1 METLIAM
8 AILVV
13 FGYMIGSVKII
24 NQGYEGI
31 VERLGRYQRTLKP
44 GLNFVVPLLDTVLVE
59 NTREQIL
66 DIPPQSVI
74 TKDNVTFTVDAVL
87 YWKILVVE
95 RAYYEIDDVE
105 NALKNLV
112 LTTLRSEIGKMD
124 LKDTFASREKIN
136 DEMRKQ
142 LDEAVEPWG
151 VKIIRVEVQEIKLS
165 DELRRALEA
174 EKTAESE
181 RKAKISQAQ
190 GVVES
195 IQLISEA
202 LQKQTNTQQV
212 LKYLLAQ
219 DYVKSNV
226 ELGKSDNS
234 KIIFMDPQ
242 KFNEAITHLIGMVEL
257 EDQGGGTGNREV

>member
-8 AILVV
+8 ATLVV

-95 RAYYEIDDVE
+95 RAYYEIDNVE

-190 GVVES
+190 GV
-195 IQLISEA
+195 
-202 LQKQTNTQQV
+202 
-212 LKYLLAQ
+212 
-219 DYVKSNV
+219 
-226 ELGKSDNS
+226 
-234 KIIFMDPQ
+234 
-242 KFNEAITHLIGMVEL
+242 
-257 EDQGGGTGNREV
+257 

>member
-1 METLIAM
+1 METLIAI
-8 AILVV
+8 ATLVV

-95 RAYYEIDDVE
+95 RAYYEIDNVE

-242 KFNEAITHLIGMVEL
+242 KLNEAITHLIGMVEL
-257 EDQGGGTGNREV
+257 EDQGGGTGNREA